1 MITASSLALGVRL
14 GYYIPRT
21 TYCHL
26 SPALTKFDHSVNSDD
41 ITELTFGHN
50 FGTQWR

>member
-1 MITASSLALGVRL
+1 
-14 GYYIPRT
+14 
-21 TYCHL
+21 L